1 MTRAGG
7 EPRPIGEALSALVRR
22 FRIVPPEALEVAA
35 ETWREVA
42 GEELAEFSRVRS
54 VRDGECV
61 IEADGPAWA
70 TRARYLGG
78 VLRDLLDERLATGSV
93 TSVKVVVRPPEGTRR
108 DPPVR

>member
-7 EPRPIGEALSALVRR
+7 DPRPLREALDALVRR
-22 FRIVPPEALEVAA
+22 FRIVPPEVLDTAAAAWLEVA
-35 ETWREVA
+35 
-42 GEELAEFSRVRS
+42 GDELAAHSRVRS

-61 IEADGPAWA
+61 VEADGPAWA

-78 VLRDLLDERLATGSV
+78 VLRDLLDDRLGAGSV
-93 TSVKVVVRPPEGTRR
+93 GVVKVVVRPPEGTFR